1 MVLHKVVKECVK
13 DNVRFSL
20 KGNRM
25 CPVSLY
31 CHVLMA
37 YVNEICIGDG
47 LPEDEGLIVHLPD
60 CFMSR
65 VIERLEQFVS
75 GVSRQ

>member
-1 MVLHKVVKECVK
+1 MLGSVLKVIECV
-13 DNVRFSL
+13 
-20 KGNRM
+20 
-25 CPVSLY
+25 LY
-31 CHVLMA
+31 HHHVLMA

-60 CFMSR
+60 CFMSC

>member
-1 MVLHKVVKECVK
+1 MSCITIIH
-13 DNVRFSL
+13 
-20 KGNRM
+20 
-25 CPVSLY
+25 
-31 CHVLMA
+31 HVLMA
-37 YVNEICIGDG
+37 YVNEICISDG

>member
-1 MVLHKVVKECVK
+1 
-13 DNVRFSL
+13 
-20 KGNRM
+20 
-25 CPVSLY
+25 
-31 CHVLMA
+31 MA

-65 VIERLEQFVS
+65 VIERLEQFVP
-75 GVSRQ
+75 GVSRQKNAEVLI